1 MKIGRNRPY
10 STYLHKKDFLSLY
23 VRSHRSYAT
32 YVGRELEQCSFSLQV
47 CWSKEF
53 SLCSEVNLAL
63 FVTDAL
69 KRKICNTSLAPL
81 AYDRQQQ
88 QKKLSFKTARKSSVS
103 VALLEVRVVNALP
116 QSPAVHLLRPL
127 DVIRHSRTF
136 DPRKN
141 AGIFKASK
149 T

>member
-32 YVGRELEQCSFSLQV
+32 YVGKELEPCSFSLQV

-63 FVTDAL
+63 YVTDAL

-88 QKKLSFKTARKSSVS
+88 QQQQNCHSKR
-103 VALLEVRVVNALP
+103 LESHRYP
-116 QSPAVHLLRPL
+116 
-127 DVIRHSRTF
+127 
-136 DPRKN
+136 
-141 AGIFKASK
+141 
-149 T
+149 